1 MGAVATVS
9 ASLCV
14 RCGRPTPDGYA
25 CSSCA
30 NRAGGHLH
38 DIADMAGAARDVAHG
53 FARRGP
59 GGSGTDPR
67 LPLNLAAT
75 QRLDAVQNMLTGW
88 ARHVGTER
96 GVGIPFAGGALHL
109 DQVVLVAQW
118 LPGHVEWIRHRK
130 ECDEFLA
137 DVEACARIVAGI
149 ARGPA
154 SQRYLGPCGAPTWCD
169 VTTFDRPPGSDVVEG
184 APCPG
189 DIYAREGAQHGA
201 CRTCGATV
209 GVEDRRAWLD
219 AEVRS
224 HAFRASQI
232 AEAYGVNVN
241 TIRSWAARG
250 QLKSYW
256 RTEGG
261 IVAEWTEPR
270 EGEMRE
276 RLHYVG
282 DVLDL
287 AAADAA
293 RRATE
298 QAKRARRVEARRAG

>member
-1 MGAVATVS
+1 MTAN
-9 ASLCV
+9 LCV
-14 RCGRPTPDGYA
+14 RCSRPTPDGYA

-53 FARRGP
+53 FARRGVNS
-59 GGSGTDPR
+59 GGSDPR

-96 GVGIPFAGGALHL
+96 GVGIPFAGGAPHL

-118 LPGHVEWIRHRK
+118 LPGHIEWIRHRP
-130 ECDEFLA
+130 EADEFLA

-154 SQRYLGPCGAPTWCD
+154 SQRYLGPCGAPKLLDVITIEQQLDTCD
-169 VTTFDRPPGSDVVEG
+169 
-184 APCPG
+184 G

-209 GVEDRRAWLD
+209 GVADRRAWLD

-232 AEAYGVNVN
+232 AEAYGVNVD
-241 TIRSWAARG
+241 TIRSWYARG
-250 QLKSYW
+250 QLANHGTDADGKPLFN
-256 RTEGG
+256 
-261 IVAEWTEPR
+261 I
-270 EGEMRE
+270 
-276 RLHYVG
+276 G

-287 AAADAA
+287 AAASAA